1 MLKRNKNSTELR
13 IRTSILLSVESERI
27 IKRPL
32 EDEAENKSHDTT
44 QQQQQQKTI
53 FWKTFFKRRR
63 RVK

>member
-44 QQQQQQKTI
+44 QQQKTI